1 MEAPLT
7 QYALRNGIH
16 VGYQVWGQ
24 APEAADDD
32 TVDVLEFNS
41 GLMISIDETVD
52 EPNWLRYTERVADFS
67 RLIRFDAGGLG
78 LSDPLPTGT
87 QPSIEGWGR
96 DALAVMD
103 AAGCDRVVILA
114 SAGGAM
120 PALWL
125 AATHPERVISLV
137 IVNGTARVG
146 HAVDYGFGASD
157 EEVAAGSGI
166 EGSFTEDGIPRDIAI
181 FAPSL
186 AHRVGFR
193 EWWGRAARRGAS
205 PATAMAFNLV
215 TFSADVRWC
224 LPSITC
230 PTLVFARLDSYA
242 QLSEHGRYLSEHISG
257 ARLVTHTGPD
267 ILPWAGE
274 FDSILDEM
282 EEFVT
287 GSRGEHAATRLL
299 AAVLFTDIVD
309 STVRA
314 AEAGDRQWRAVL
326 DEFDVNVGRLL
337 ARHDGI
343 LVKST
348 GDGILARFAA
358 PAQAVRCAEA
368 MVAAALSVGPAAAG
382 RPARRRGGAAGRRHR
397 RPGRAHR
404 LPGERHGGT
413 RRGAGHGHGARPGG
427 RLGHRLRRPRPAQP
441 QGTARRVAGAG
452 GGAGLI
458 RGVSRP
464 GR

>member
-1 MEAPLT
+1 MSAT
-7 QYALRNGIH
+7 RSG
-16 VGYQVWGQ
+16 
-24 APEAADDD
+24 AAWRSEGGG
-32 TVDVLEFNS
+32 VDVLEFNS

-146 HAVDYGFGASD
+146 HAEDYGFGASD

-166 EGSFTEDGIPRDIAI
+166 EGSITEDGIPRDIAI

-257 ARLVTHTGPD
+257 ARLITHTGPD

-287 GSRGEHAATRLL
+287 GSRGVHAATRLL

-314 AEAGDRQWRAVL
+314 AEMGDRQ
-326 DEFDVNVGRLL
+326 L
-337 ARHDGI
+337 A
-343 LVKST
+343 
-348 GDGILARFAA
+348 
-358 PAQAVRCAEA
+358 
-368 MVAAALSVGPAAAG
+368 
-382 RPARRRGGAAGRRHR
+382 
-397 RPGRAHR
+397 
-404 LPGERHGGT
+404 
-413 RRGAGHGHGARPGG
+413 
-427 RLGHRLRRPRPAQP
+427 RRPRRVRRQRRAA
-441 QGTARRVAGAG
+441 ARPPR
-452 GGAGLI
+452 
-458 RGVSRP
+458 RP
-464 GR
+464 PRQVDR

>member
-7 QYALRNGIH
+7 QYALRDGIH
-16 VGYQVWGQ
+16 VGYQVWGGM
-24 APEAADDD
+24 AEVGGG
-32 TVDVLEFNS
+32 VDVLEFNS
-41 GLMISIDETVD
+41 GLMISVDETVD

-103 AAGCDRVVILA
+103 EAGCERAVVLA
-114 SAGGAM
+114 SAGGTMA
-120 PALWL
+120 AVWL
-125 AATHPERVISLV
+125 AATHPERVISLI

-146 HAVDYGFGASD
+146 QAEDYGFGASD
-157 EEVAAGSGI
+157 EDVASGSGI
-166 EGSFTEDGIPRDIAI
+166 EGSLTEDGVPRDIAI

-186 AHRVGFR
+186 AHRVGFQ

-215 TFSADVRWC
+215 TFSADLRWC

-242 QLSEHGRYLSEHISG
+242 NLSEHGRYLAEHIG
-257 ARLVTHTGPD
+257 DARLVTTTGLD

-274 FDSILDEM
+274 FDSVVDEM

-287 GSRGEHAATRLL
+287 GSRGVHAATRLL
-299 AAVLFTDIVD
+299 SAVLFTDIVD

-314 AEAGDRQWRAVL
+314 AEMGDRQWRAVL
-326 DEFDVNVGRLL
+326 DEFDVNVERLL
-337 ARHDGI
+337 ARHDGLLI
-343 LVKST
+343 KST

-368 MVAAALSVGPAAAG
+368 MVATARSFGLQLRAGLHAGEVELRGDDIGGLAVHIASRVSALAG
-382 RPARRRGGAAGRRHR
+382 
-397 RPGRAHR
+397 
-404 LPGERHGGT
+404 PGEVLVTGTVRDLVVGSGIVFDDRGRHN
-413 RRGAGHGHGARPGG
+413 
-427 RLGHRLRRPRPAQP
+427 LK
-441 QGTARRVAGAG
+441 
-452 GGAGLI
+452 GLPDEWQLLAVE
-458 RGVSRP
+458 RA
-464 GR
+464 